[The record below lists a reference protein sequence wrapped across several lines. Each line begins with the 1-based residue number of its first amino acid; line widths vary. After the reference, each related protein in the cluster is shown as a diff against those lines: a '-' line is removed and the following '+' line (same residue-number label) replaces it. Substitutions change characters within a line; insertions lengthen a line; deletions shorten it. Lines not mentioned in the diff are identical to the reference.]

1 MTDLPS
7 GRDGKFRAIAT
18 DVHTGKPLEVALLD
32 GGGHVIRRTLPEAGV
47 DQLKADAAL
56 SRERYPRGYL
66 HGHTQR
72 HRVPHHAMPYAL
84 RAHLQQRLG
93 PYAENKAKWKAVIV
107 SEYPDLLLSGYR
119 S

>member
-1 MTDLPS
+1 MDLPS
-7 GRDGKFRAIAT
+7 GRDGVLRPIAT
-18 DVHTGKPLEVALLD
+18 DVHTGRPIEVALLD
-32 GGGHVIRRTLPEAGV
+32 GGGITIRRTLPEAGV

-66 HGHTQR
+66 HGNTQR

-84 RAHLQQRLG
+84 RQHLELRLG
-93 PYAENKAKWKAVIV
+93 PYKENRERWRAVIV
-107 SEYPDLLLSGYR
+107 SEFPELLLSGYR